1 MTVLVRAISR
11 IGARTRF
18 RFWNWGGRI
27 KLIGALIRSATH
39 YPATT
44 RGQGFRVIMNQIRF
58 TAVQALPF
66 LSIMALVIGLA
77 VIAQASA
84 QAARF
89 GFSDILGTILVTVV
103 VRELGPLL
111 TAIVVLGRSGTAIAA
126 ELATN
131 GVLRETEAL
140 ESMGVDPLQYLVVPR
155 VLGGAIS
162 VAILAV
168 FFDVVALGGGAI
180 FAWALA
186 DVSPGALAA
195 SVQAALR
202 PSDLWLT
209 VIKGAVFGLGISTLC
224 SFEGLVG
231 GRRPTDIPQCVTRGV
246 VASLLFVFLVSTGF
260 SLLFWLVLN
269 R

>member
-1 MTVLVRAISR
+1 MLVRTIAGIGSR
-11 IGARTRF
+11 ARQRGQS
-18 RFWNWGGRI
+18 WLGRI
-27 KLIGALIRSATH
+27 RFIGALARSATH

-44 RGQGFRVIMNQIRF
+44 RTQGFRVIINQIRF

-89 GFSDILGTILVTVV
+89 GFSDVLGTILVTVV
-103 VRELGPLL
+103 IRELGPLL

-140 ESMGVDPLQYLVVPR
+140 ESMGVDPLQYMVIPR
-155 VLGGAIS
+155 VAGAAIS
-162 VAILAV
+162 VAVLAV
-168 FFDVVALGGGAI
+168 FFDVVALGGGAV
-180 FAWALA
+180 FAWWLA
-186 DVSPGALAA
+186 DVSPAALAV
-195 SVQAALR
+195 SVRDALT
-202 PSDLWLT
+202 PMDLWLT
-209 VIKGAVFGLGISTLC
+209 VVKGGVFGLGIATLC
-224 SFEGLVG
+224 SYEGLVG

-246 VASLLFVFLVSTGF
+246 VASLLFVFLVSVSF

-269 R
+269 

>member
-1 MTVLVRAISR
+1 MLTRAVTG
-11 IGARTRF
+11 IGRRTRT
-18 RFWNWGGRI
+18 RAGIWLGRI
-27 KLIGALIRSATH
+27 RFIGALVRSALH

-44 RGQGFRVIMNQIRF
+44 RTQGLRVILNQIRF
-58 TAVQALPF
+58 TAVQALSF
-66 LSIMALVIGLA
+66 LSVMALVIGLA

-84 QAARF
+84 QAAKY
-89 GFSDILGTILVTVV
+89 GVSDVLGMILVTVV
-103 VRELGPLL
+103 IRELGPLL

-140 ESMGVDPLQYLVVPR
+140 ESLGVDPLQYMVVPR
-155 VLGGAIS
+155 VIGGAIS
-162 VAILAV
+162 VAVLAI

-180 FAWALA
+180 FAWWLA
-186 DVSPGALAA
+186 DVSPSSLLVSIRSALTP
-195 SVQAALR
+195 L
-202 PSDLWLT
+202 DLWLT
-209 VIKGAVFGLGISTLC
+209 VVKGGVFGLGISTLC
-224 SFEGLVG
+224 SYEGLVG

-246 VASLLFVFLVSTGF
+246 VASLLFVFLVSVSF

>member
-1 MTVLVRAISR
+1 MLVRTVSG
-11 IGARTRF
+11 IGQRARR
-18 RFWNWGGRI
+18 RGQSWMGRI
-27 KLIGALIRSATH
+27 RFVGALVRSGLH

-44 RGQGFRVIMNQIRF
+44 RTQGFRVIINQIRF

-89 GFSDILGTILVTVV
+89 GFSDVLGTILVTVV
-103 VRELGPLL
+103 IRELGPLL

-140 ESMGVDPLQYLVVPR
+140 ESMGVDPLQYLVIPR
-155 VLGGAIS
+155 VVGGAIS
-162 VAILAV
+162 VAVLAV
-168 FFDVVALGGGAI
+168 FFDLVALGGGAG
-180 FAWALA
+180 FAWWLA
-186 DVSPGALAA
+186 DVSPDALAL
-195 SVQAALR
+195 SVRDALT
-202 PSDLWLT
+202 PMDLAFT
-209 VIKGAVFGLGISTLC
+209 VVKGAVFGLGIATLC
-224 SFEGLVG
+224 SYEGLVG

-246 VASLLFVFLVSTGF
+246 VASLLFVFLVSVSF

-269 R
+269 

>member
-1 MTVLVRAISR
+1 MVTRAVAAVGRRTRQRAANWMGRVRF
-11 IGARTRF
+11 IGAV
-18 RFWNWGGRI
+18 
-27 KLIGALIRSATH
+27 ARSAVH

-44 RGQGFRVIMNQIRF
+44 RTQGLRVVINQIRF

-66 LSIMALVIGLA
+66 LTIMALVIGLA

-103 VRELGPLL
+103 IRELGPLL

-140 ESMGVDPLQYLVVPR
+140 ESMGVDPLQYFVIPR
-155 VLGGAIS
+155 VIGGAIS
-162 VAILAV
+162 VAMLVI
-168 FFDVVALGGGAI
+168 FFDLVALGGGAG
-180 FAWALA
+180 FAWWMA
-186 DVSPGALAA
+186 DVSPAALAG
-195 SVQAALR
+195 SVRAALT
-202 PSDLWLT
+202 PLDLWLT
-209 VIKGAVFGLGISTLC
+209 VVKGGVFGVGIATLC
-224 SFEGLVG
+224 SYEGLVG
-231 GRRPTDIPQCVTRGV
+231 GRVPTDIPQCVTRGV
-246 VASLLFVFLVSTGF
+246 VASLLFIFLVSVSF

-269 R
+269 Q

>member
-1 MTVLVRAISR
+1 ML
-11 IGARTRF
+11 ARTIAAIGSRARQRGRNWLGRVRF
-18 RFWNWGGRI
+18 
-27 KLIGALIRSATH
+27 IGALARSATH
-39 YPATT
+39 YPPTT
-44 RGQGFRVIMNQIRF
+44 RTQGFRVIVNQIRF

-89 GFSDILGTILVTVV
+89 GFSDVLGTILVTVV
-103 VRELGPLL
+103 IRELGPLL

-140 ESMGVDPLQYLVVPR
+140 ESMGVDPLQYLVIPR
-155 VLGGAIS
+155 VIGAMIS
-162 VAILAV
+162 VAVLAV
-168 FFDVVALGGGAI
+168 FFDVVALGGGAV
-180 FAWALA
+180 FAWWLA
-186 DVSPGALAA
+186 DVSPASLAVSIRDALAP
-195 SVQAALR
+195 L
-202 PSDLWLT
+202 DLWLT
-209 VIKGAVFGLGISTLC
+209 VVKGGVFGLGIATLC
-224 SFEGLVG
+224 SYEGLVG

-246 VASLLFVFLVSTGF
+246 VASLLFVFLVSVSF

>member
-1 MTVLVRAISR
+1 VIERAITAV
-11 IGARTRF
+11 GAGTRR
-18 RFWNWGGRI
+18 RFGRWSGRI
-27 KLIGALIRSATH
+27 RFVGALARSTVR
-39 YPATT
+39 YPPTT
-44 RGQGFRVIMNQIRF
+44 RAAGVRILINQLRF

-66 LSIMALVIGLA
+66 LGVIALVIGLA

-84 QAARF
+84 QAVRF
-89 GFSDILGTILVTVV
+89 GFTDVLGLILTTVV

-155 VLGGAIS
+155 VVGAAIS
-162 VAILAV
+162 VAILTI
-168 FFDVVALGGGAI
+168 FFDAVALGGGAL
-180 FAWALA
+180 FAWWMAEVPPAALA
-186 DVSPGALAA
+186 SAIRDALTP
-195 SVQAALR
+195 L
-202 PSDLWLT
+202 DLWLT
-209 VIKGAVFGLGISTLC
+209 VVKGGIFGAGIAVLC
-224 SFEGLVG
+224 AYEGLVG

-246 VASLLFVFLVSTGF
+246 VASLLFVFMVSMSF
-260 SLLFWLVLN
+260 SVLFWLVLD

>member
-1 MTVLVRAISR
+1 MIARAVSAVGRSTRSRAASWTGRVR
-11 IGARTRF
+11 F
-18 RFWNWGGRI
+18 
-27 KLIGALIRSATH
+27 IGALVRSSLN
-39 YPATT
+39 YPVTT
-44 RGQGFRVIMNQIRF
+44 REQGLRVIINQIRF

-84 QAARF
+84 QAARY

-103 VRELGPLL
+103 IRELGPLL

-155 VLGGAIS
+155 VAGAVIS
-162 VAILAV
+162 VAVLTV
-168 FFDVVALGGGAI
+168 FFDLVALGGGAM
-180 FAWALA
+180 FAWWLAGVSPAALA
-186 DVSPGALAA
+186 DSIR
-195 SVQAALR
+195 AALT
-202 PSDLWLT
+202 PMDLWLT
-209 VIKGAVFGLGISTLC
+209 VVKGGVFGLGIATLC
-224 SFEGLVG
+224 SYEGLIG
-231 GRRPTDIPQCVTRGV
+231 GRKPTDIPQCVTRGV
-246 VASLLFVFLVSTGF
+246 VASLLFVFLVSVCF

>member
-1 MTVLVRAISR
+1 MIARALTA
-11 IGARTRF
+11 IGQGTRNRTSS
-18 RFWNWGGRI
+18 WLGRI
-27 KLIGALIRSATH
+27 RFIGALGRSAMH
-39 YPATT
+39 YPVTT
-44 RGQGFRVIMNQIRF
+44 RTQGLRVIINQIRF

-89 GFSDILGTILVTVV
+89 GFSDVLGTILVTVV
-103 VRELGPLL
+103 IRELGPLL

-140 ESMGVDPLQYLVVPR
+140 ESMGVDPLQYLVIPR
-155 VLGGAIS
+155 VVGASIS
-162 VAILAV
+162 VAVLAI
-168 FFDVVALGGGAI
+168 FFDVVALGGGAL
-180 FAWALA
+180 FAWWLA
-186 DVSPGALAA
+186 DVSPAALAT
-195 SVQAALR
+195 SIRAALN

-209 VIKGAVFGLGISTLC
+209 ALKGAVFGVGIATLC
-224 SFEGLVG
+224 SYEGLVG

-246 VASLLFVFLVSTGF
+246 VASLLFVFLVSTSF

>member
-1 MTVLVRAISR
+1 MLADTISR
-11 IGARTRF
+11 VGARTRF
-18 RFWNWGGRI
+18 RIWNWGGRI
-27 KLIGALIRSATH
+27 RLIGALVRSSMH
-39 YPATT
+39 YPPTT

-89 GFSDILGTILVTVV
+89 GFSEILGTILVTVV

-155 VLGGAIS
+155 VLGGAVS
-162 VAILAV
+162 VVILV
-168 FFDVVALGGGAI
+168 IFFDLIALGGGAV
-180 FAWALA
+180 FAWLLTDVSFTALA
-186 DVSPGALAA
+186 G
-195 SVQAALR
+195 SVRAALR
-202 PSDLWLT
+202 PSDIWMT
-209 VIKGAVFGLGISTLC
+209 VVKGAVFGLGISTLC

-246 VASLLFVFLVSTGF
+246 VSSLLFVFLVSTAF